1 MYRHSVRPD
10 VDLLHHLSPGQTAYG
25 ALRIDGTVQS
35 REIEVGVFDQKST
48 LAASPRIM
56 SR

>member
-1 MYRHSVRPD
+1 MNGHAVRPD
-10 VDLLHHLSPGQTAYG
+10 VDLMHHLSPGQTAYG

-35 REIEVGVFDQKST
+35 REIEVGIFDQKST